1 MNWVKAASAAR
12 AGCAA
17 PGVIAAS
24 IRTAAINLC
33 RKPESCRLKR
43 RPSMRDGLF
52 GMFGGNIRQFV
63 DIGNADRRQNENRV
77 NDGLPH
83 HAGFSVAAL
92 ARGQSSGLD
101 EGAQQMDR

>member
-12 AGCAA
+12 AGRIA

-33 RKPESCRLKR
+33 RKPESCRSTC

-52 GMFGGNIRQFV
+52 GMVGGNIRQLV
-63 DIGNADRRQNENRV
+63 DIGNADRRQNENRMD
-77 NDGLPH
+77 DGLPH
-83 HAGFSVAAL
+83 HAGFGVAAL
-92 ARGQSSGLD
+92 ARSQSSGLD
-101 EGAQQMDR
+101 EGAQQ